1 MFFNH
6 RIANLS
12 PTYFFKKLMVAAS
25 VFARRS
31 WLVTGVVVALSAC
44 TVQQQEPGA
53 APLSDAQDFAAA
65 LTTPDPG
72 VLLLLVPDGQ
82 SVSDPRVTAWIDAAS
97 EEGVRLRPVTDRNF
111 KSLGAQALGFAGLVL
126 PDGLHR
132 TAGDDLI
139 RAIRSY
145 TRDGGQTMLVY
156 DFGVLKTDS
165 FGRLFYPDPH
175 SRLSDMAGVEY
186 ALYEDLR
193 EQTMGLGP
201 IVAKRAALRDL
212 LVPPGKSL
220 PYTGNPSSPVTKPEH
235 AQPATTPVP
244 LAAAKATEPYWDEDA
259 YSGYIHG
266 NLTYPSFAT
275 RGQFPG
281 TLLARSPEF
290 GVAAGVNKYGQ
301 GTVLFVNMPVTY
313 LKLRTDGLPMHG
325 FLRYFLEHVV
335 KMTRLSPMPDA
346 VPGLV
351 LNWHFDSMA
360 AQAPTL
366 ALEKLGVFNDGP
378 FSVDITAGPDTI
390 EFGDGLGWNLDNNP
404 VAQGILQ
411 RLHRRGH
418 SIGSHGGWIH
428 DHYGDEADEN
438 NKGEFLPFLEL
449 NKASVDRV
457 IGQPMRSYSAPQGN
471 NATWA
476 MDWLEKQGVV
486 SAYFTGHTGL
496 GPTRHYRDGKLRN
509 PNMWIFPVTPQ
520 GRYAVFDEFEYY
532 KVPKQQIV
540 DWYHNMVDFV
550 IDKNTSRLIYMHP
563 PWAYEWKDVLLDL
576 LAYAKAKGPE
586 RFRWY
591 TPERLADFMSTRM
604 KVNWTETRNDSGA
617 THFRASHPESLQEMV
632 WLVPKSRSAQKPIIE
647 SGAGVVIEGSTH
659 WLVKAGTGTVL
670 AFVLPPR

>member
-1 MFFNH
+1 MKPSAKAGRFLRH
-6 RIANLS
+6 LCLTA
-12 PTYFFKKLMVAAS
+12 
-25 VFARRS
+25 
-31 WLVTGVVVALSAC
+31 GVALALGAC
-44 TVQQQEPGA
+44 TAQQQEPDA
-53 APLSDAQDFAAA
+53 APQTNAQDYPPVITA
-65 LTTPDPG
+65 PDPG
-72 VLLLLVPDGQ
+72 VLLMLVPDGQ

-111 KSLGAQALGFAGLVL
+111 KSLGTQALGFAGLVL
-126 PDGLHR
+126 PDGIHR
-132 TAGDDLI
+132 AASDDLI

-156 DFGVLKTDS
+156 DFGVLKRDS
-165 FGRLFYPDPH
+165 FGRLVYPDSH
-175 SRLSDMAGVEY
+175 SRLSDIAGVEY
-186 ALYEDLR
+186 ALYEELR
-193 EQTMGLGP
+193 EKTTGLGP
-201 IVAKRAALRDL
+201 IVAKRESLRDL

-220 PYTGNPSSPVTKPEH
+220 PYNGASSSPVAKTDQ

-244 LAAAKATEPYWDEDA
+244 TATATNPTETYWDEDA

-275 RGQFPG
+275 QGQFPG

-290 GVAAGVNKYGQ
+290 GVAAGVQKYGQ

-325 FLRYFLEHVV
+325 FLRYFVEHVV
-335 KMTRLSPMPDA
+335 KMARLSPMPDA
-346 VPGLV
+346 IPGLV

-360 AQAPTL
+360 AQVPTL
-366 ALEKLGVFNDGP
+366 ALEKLGVFDGGP
-378 FSVDITAGPDTI
+378 FSIDITAGPDTI
-390 EFGDGLGWNLDNNP
+390 EFGDRLGWNLDNNP

-411 RLHRRGH
+411 RLHSRGH

-428 DHYGDEADEN
+428 DHYGDGADEN
-438 NKGEFLPFLEL
+438 NKAEFLPFLEL

-476 MDWLEKQGVV
+476 MDWLEAQGVV

-532 KVPKQQIV
+532 KVPKKQIV

-550 IDKNTSRLIYMHP
+550 IEKNTSRLIYMHP

-576 LAYAKAKGPE
+576 LAYAKAKGPDH
-586 RFRWY
+586 FRWY
-591 TPERLADFMSTRM
+591 TPERLADFMSTRI
-604 KVNWTETRNDSGA
+604 KVSWIEVRTESGA
-617 THFRASHPESLQEMV
+617 TRFRASHPENLKEMV
-632 WLVPKSRSAQKPIIE
+632 WLIPKSRSPLQPIIE
-647 SGAGVVIEGSTH
+647 SGAGAVVEDRAH
-659 WLVKAGTGTVL
+659 WLVKAGSGTSL
-670 AFVLPPR
+670 AFVVQPR